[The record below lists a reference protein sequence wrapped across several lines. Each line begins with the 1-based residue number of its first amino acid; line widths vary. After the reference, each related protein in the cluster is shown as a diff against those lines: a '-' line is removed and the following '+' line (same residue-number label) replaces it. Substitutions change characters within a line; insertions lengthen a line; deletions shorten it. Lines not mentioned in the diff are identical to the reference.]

1 MNRAGFSTFLKRSRR
16 ASVCAPILTMS
27 TCVAIIT
34 LLFRHVHL
42 VSVLGTTFA
51 ASVAA
56 CATFARSYSRT
67 QRYVRFAIRA
77 RLATKAE
84 PDYDKLTRQFRSL
97 ERYVKKSAHP
107 SPEIA
112 DALHEAEKRMGLRVG
127 STLALVVPLELILGV
142 PHNCPAAA
150 AMLYAG
156 RHPVILVDDNLQVLL
171 DSPDEFDKS
180 FAIVVSVLCH
190 ELAHLLSWNTRWSRL
205 VSIGEL
211 FVTTTA
217 MAALVAYSLEHNVIL
232 GIVGAVIAAVYLAA
246 EPALDDESHASSP
259 RAIAARVA
267 LVTWVP
273 FVIAGMVIGALP
285 VQLTI
290 GVTILALG
298 LRGILSF
305 LRRREEL
312 YSDALAAHALGSSDP
327 LTNFFRTLSSHPQ
340 NVWESIFSTHP
351 PISQRIK
358 YLRAMKI

>member
-1 MNRAGFSTFLKRSRR
+1 MNRAGFSTYLTRSRR
-16 ASVCAPILTMS
+16 ASVLAPVITMF
-27 TCVAIIT
+27 TCCAIIA
-34 LLFRHVHL
+34 LLFRHVHI
-42 VSVLGTTFA
+42 VSVLGTTLA
-51 ASVAA
+51 ASIAA

-67 QRYVRFAIRA
+67 QKYVRFAIRA

-84 PDYDKLTRQFRSL
+84 PGYDKLTRQFRSL
-97 ERYVKKSAHP
+97 QKFVEKSAHP
-107 SPEIA
+107 SPDIS

-156 RHPVILVDDNLQVLL
+156 RHPVILIDDNLQVML
-171 DSPDEFDKS
+171 DNVDDFEKS
-180 FAIVVSVLCH
+180 YAIVVSVLCH

-217 MAALVAYSLEHNVIL
+217 MAALVAYSLEHNIVL
-232 GIVGAVIAAVYLAA
+232 GLIGAIIAATYLVS
-246 EPALDDESHASSP
+246 EPALSDDAPSSP
-259 RAIAARVA
+259 RAVAARLA

-273 FVIAGMVIGALP
+273 FVIAGMAIGALP
-285 VQLTI
+285 IQLAV
-290 GVTILALG
+290 GVTVLSLG
-298 LRGILSF
+298 LRFVLAA

-312 YSDALAAHALGSSDP
+312 YSDALAAHALGTSDP
-327 LTNFFRTLSSHPQ
+327 LTNFFRTLSSHHP
-340 NVWESIFSTHP
+340 NMWNAMFSTHP

-358 YLRAMKI
+358 YLRSMKI